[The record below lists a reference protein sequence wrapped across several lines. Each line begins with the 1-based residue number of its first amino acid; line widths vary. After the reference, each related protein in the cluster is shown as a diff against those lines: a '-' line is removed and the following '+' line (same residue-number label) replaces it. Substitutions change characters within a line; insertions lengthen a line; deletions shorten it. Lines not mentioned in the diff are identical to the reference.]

1 MFHIIIGLLLVAA
14 GTVLIFKTEWFIQNF
29 GTIAWAE
36 NNLGTSG
43 GSRLFYKLLGLA
55 LIFVGM
61 LVATNLMTGFL
72 MGTIGKLL
80 IR

>member
-1 MFHIIIGLLLVAA
+1 MIKIIIGLIIVVF
-14 GTVLIFKTEWFIQNF
+14 GTVMVFKSEWFFQNF
-29 GTIAWAE
+29 GSVAWAE
-36 NNLGTSG
+36 ENLGTSG

-72 MGTIGKLL
+72 MATLGKLFVK
-80 IR
+80 